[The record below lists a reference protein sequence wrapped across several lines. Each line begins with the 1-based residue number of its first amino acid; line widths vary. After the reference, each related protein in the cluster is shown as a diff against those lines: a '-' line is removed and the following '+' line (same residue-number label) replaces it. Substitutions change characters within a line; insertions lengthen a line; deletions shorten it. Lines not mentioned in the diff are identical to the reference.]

1 MSNVFNAFALIDKE
15 HKCVMA
21 VSTVF
26 NKLVDYLEDYLVC
39 ETSYSN
45 KEINEFMDHIHDGF
59 VSETTYSIVPI
70 NRDFR
75 VTKGQAIELPTEFD
89 SFNDYEPCVRVVL

>member
-1 MSNVFNAFALIDKE
+1 MSNVFGAFALIDRE
-15 HKCVMA
+15 HKCIMA
-21 VSTVF
+21 VSTAF

-45 KEINEFMDHIHDGF
+45 KEINEFMDHIHDSIG
-59 VSETTYSIVPI
+59 EENTYSIEHI
-70 NRDFR
+70 NRSFR
-75 VTKGQAIELPTEFD
+75 IDKGQAIELPAEFD

>member
-1 MSNVFNAFALIDKE
+1 MNIFSAFALIDQE
-15 HKCVMA
+15 HRCVMA
-21 VSTVF
+21 VSTAF

-45 KEINEFMDHIHDGF
+45 KEINEFMDHIHDSVG
-59 VSETTYSIVPI
+59 EENTYSIEHI
-70 NRDFR
+70 NRSFR
-75 VTKGQAIELPTEFD
+75 IDKGQAIELPAEFD

>member
-1 MSNVFNAFALIDKE
+1 MYNVFGAFALIDQD

-21 VSTVF
+21 VSTAF

-39 ETSYSN
+39 ETAYSN
-45 KEINEFMDHIHDGF
+45 KEINEFIDQVHAS
-59 VSETTYSIVPI
+59 VLAKTTYSIVPI

-75 VTKGQAIELPTEFD
+75 ITKGQAIELPAEFD

>member
-1 MSNVFNAFALIDKE
+1 MSNVFDAFALLDRK

-21 VSTVF
+21 VSTAF

-45 KEINEFMDHIHDGF
+45 KEINEFMDQVHDSVEF
-59 VSETTYSIVPI
+59 NTTYSIVPI
-70 NRDFR
+70 TRSFR
-75 VTKGQAIELPTEFD
+75 IDKQAIELPAEFD
-89 SFNDYEPCVRVVL
+89 SFNDYEPCVRIVL

>member
-1 MSNVFNAFALIDKE
+1 MYNQFGAFALIDKE

-21 VSTVF
+21 VSTAF

-39 ETSYSN
+39 ETAYSN
-45 KEINEFMDHIHDGF
+45 KAINEFIDQVHISGASN
-59 VSETTYSIVPI
+59 VTYRIVPI
-70 NRDFR
+70 NRSFR
-75 VTKGQAIELPTEFD
+75 IAKGQAIELPAEFD

>member
-1 MSNVFNAFALIDKE
+1 MYNVFGAFALIDSE
-15 HKCVMA
+15 HKCVLA

-45 KEINEFMDHIHDGF
+45 KEINEFMDHIHDSF
-59 VSETTYSIVPI
+59 ATETTYSIVPI
-70 NRDFR
+70 NRSFR
-75 VTKGQAIELPTEFD
+75 INKGQAIELPAEFD
-89 SFNDYEPCVRVVL
+89 SLNDYEPCVRVVL

>member
-1 MSNVFNAFALIDKE
+1 MYNVFNAFALIDRD

-21 VSTVF
+21 VSTAF

-45 KEINEFMDHIHDGF
+45 KEINEFMDHIHVNAGA
-59 VSETTYSIVPI
+59 ETTYSIVPI
-70 NRDFR
+70 SRSFR
-75 VTKGQAIELPTEFD
+75 IEKGQAIELPAEFD

>member
-1 MSNVFNAFALIDKE
+1 MSNVFDAFALIDRE

-21 VSTVF
+21 VSIAF

-45 KEINEFMDHIHDGF
+45 KEINEFMDHIQDSVGA
-59 VSETTYSIVPI
+59 ETTYSIIPI
-70 NRDFR
+70 SRSFR
-75 VTKGQAIELPTEFD
+75 INKGQAIELPAEFD
-89 SFNDYEPCVRVVL
+89 SFNDYEPCVRIVL

>member
-1 MSNVFNAFALIDKE
+1 MYNVFGAFALIDTE

-21 VSTVF
+21 VSTAF

-45 KEINEFMDHIHDGF
+45 KEINEFMDQVHAS
-59 VSETTYSIVPI
+59 VEAETTYRIVPI
-70 NRDFR
+70 NRR
-75 VTKGQAIELPTEFD
+75 VRINKGQAIELPAEFD
-89 SFNDYEPCVRVVL
+89 SFNDYEPCVRVVI

>member
-1 MSNVFNAFALIDKE
+1 MSNVFNAFALIDRE

-21 VSTVF
+21 VSTAF

-39 ETSYSN
+39 ETAYSN
-45 KEINEFMDHIHDGF
+45 KEINEFMDQIHA
-59 VSETTYSIVPI
+59 SIEANTTYLIVPI
-70 NRDFR
+70 NRSFR
-75 VTKGQAIELPTEFD
+75 IDKGQAIELPAEFD